1 MLSTTLETFPSGA
14 RVRVARVRGPDADAR
29 GDSGN
34 SGDAGDASE
43 GMRPT
48 IVLLHGYPD
57 NLQIF
62 GELAPLLAQT
72 LDVVALDWPGM
83 GQSDAWKGGATP
95 SAMAERLAA
104 ILDHLGIARCFL
116 LGLDMGGQPALVF
129 ASKYPHRTLGV
140 IAMNSLVMGDEK
152 TSWEIDLLRK
162 FGFNRL
168 VLRNLPTVVFLRAER
183 SFFPPG
189 VRLPD
194 DVREDLW
201 SSFRR
206 DEVREFIVRMC
217 AGYQATLSRLPVHY
231 ARITV
236 PTLVLWG
243 EADRHFPP
251 AHAERLHKTIVGA
264 ELTIVEGGEHW
275 MIWDRAREIAARI
288 AAFVE
293 RVSPPRPTQAAR

>member
-1 MLSTTLETFPSGA
+1 MLTTTITTLASGA
-14 RVRVARVRGPDADAR
+14 RLRLARLG
-29 GDSGN
+29 GE
-34 SGDAGDASE
+34 SGDAS
-43 GMRPT
+43 RPT

-62 GELAPLLAQT
+62 GQLAVLLART
-72 LDVVALDWPGM
+72 LDVVAIDWPGM
-83 GQSDAWKGGATP
+83 GESDAWKGGATP
-95 SAMAERLAA
+95 SAMADRLVS
-104 ILDHLGIARCFL
+104 ILDHLGIVRCFV
-116 LGLDMGGQPALVF
+116 LGIDMGGQPALVF
-129 ASKYPHRTLGV
+129 ASKYPRRTRGV

-168 VLRNLPTVVFLRAER
+168 VLRNLPTVVFRRAER
-183 SFFPPG
+183 SFFPKG

-201 SSFRR
+201 TSFRR

-231 ARITV
+231 GRINV

-243 EADRHFPP
+243 ENDRHFPVV
-251 AHAERLHKTIVGA
+251 HAERLHATIAGS

-275 MIWDRAREIAARI
+275 MIWDRAEEVATRI
-288 AAFVE
+288 ESFVATH
-293 RVSPPRPTQAAR
+293 RPEG